1 MRNTWIW
8 LAGIW
13 LAAGLVLAASGA
25 SAASFDCTKAKH
37 PLEKLICSDA
47 QLSRADDALS
57 QAYKAKFSTLF
68 DKNAFRSQQQ
78 DWLKILRARCAS
90 SCARAEVAAEYAAQL
105 SFIQKLNEE
114 SFTANYKSGDEAD
127 LDIRHGGGGFSF
139 ALTRAS
145 LDNPDNVF
153 CTLPKKGETEPVAG
167 ISGGLHAVWQSKD
180 GACKIDFTLV
190 RDKAGSVT
198 DIKLTSR
205 GCTKVCRQSYM
216 LDDDYQPAN
225 NWVAGNQ

>member
-8 LAGIW
+8 LA
-13 LAAGLVLAASGA
+13 AGLALAASGA
-25 SAASFDCTKAKH
+25 PAASFDCSKAKH
-37 PLEKLICSDA
+37 PLEKLICADA

-57 QAYKAKFSTLF
+57 QAYKARLATLF

-78 DWLKILRARCAS
+78 DWLKILRTRCAS
-90 SCARAEVAAEYAAQL
+90 GCARADVAAEYGAQL
-105 SFIQKLNEE
+105 QLIQKLNEE
-114 SFTANYKSGDEAD
+114 SWTANYKSGDEAD
-127 LDIRHGGGGFSF
+127 LTIRHAGSGFSF

-153 CTLPKKGETEPVAG
+153 CALPKKGETQPVAQV
-167 ISGGLHAVWQSKD
+167 SGDSRAAWQSKD
-180 GACKIDFTLV
+180 AACRIDFTLV

-198 DIKLTSR
+198 DIKLVSR
-205 GCTKVCRQSYM
+205 GCAHVCRQSYM